1 MAHLENKYQTV
12 SLNWLTTRSILF
24 IEAGKMHF
32 YLLIR
37 YEVNLKDSLEAN
49 LSRKW
54 NASKNYE
61 KRPKD
66 VLAVYKHKLSY
77 LFSNNY

>member
-1 MAHLENKYQTV
+1 
-12 SLNWLTTRSILF
+12 
-24 IEAGKMHF
+24 MHF